1 MIEPKDLRIGNT
13 IYDRHGNVSHIH
25 AGWFY
30 ITQDPKRLEDYSPI
44 KLTPKILEGC
54 GFYKGVDKMYRLN
67 HVYKIKYTNTKIMS
81 NCVEF
86 YKNAGRNYTFIS
98 ALNYLHQLQN
108 LCYSLTGSELKVVW

>member
-44 KLTPKILEGC
+44 PLTSEILEKI
-54 GFYKGVDKMYRLN
+54 GFKRIDHIHGYSFYSLSKSKKNRCHIDIYPEKTSWMSYSVK
-67 HVYKIKYTNTKIMS
+67 HCKY
-81 NCVEF
+81 VHE
-86 YKNAGRNYTFIS
+86 
-98 ALNYLHQLQN
+98 LQN
-108 LCYSLTGSELKVVW
+108 LVYSLKGDELEVVW